1 MISNILKYIIFVIMF
16 AITIYFY
23 INKRNIGCRDKTALN
38 YNSEVNIHDPIKCI
52 FKVKGCMEKDAPNYN
67 LNANT
72 SCKEDCTGCD
82 LKGNCELCEYQ
93 EECTNSC
100 PECICKK
107 KYMVVQGIG
116 Q

>member
-52 FKVKGCMEKDAPNYN
+52 FKFFLFKSLHLFSSSNN
-67 LNANT
+67 LF
-72 SCKEDCTGCD
+72 SPK
-82 LKGNCELCEYQ
+82 Q
-93 EECTNSC
+93 
-100 PECICKK
+100 
-107 KYMVVQGIG
+107 
-116 Q
+116 